1 MLIKQPNG
9 KICICSYDGTV
20 EKMNLTEDEY
30 IAYCVE
36 LAKEESKKNLD
47 SIQNFGKLIEKQ
59 KVTEEQLKEMGSDK
73 SLSELLKFVPRK
85 PLNTQYIP
93 VNFETQG
100 TCPNCGKIVADGMG
114 GTDKKCSCGQILLW

>member
-9 KICICSYDGTV
+9 KVCLCSYDGTV

-30 IAYCVE
+30 IAYCIE

-100 TCPNCGKIVADGMG
+100 TCPSCGKFVANGMG

>member
-9 KICICSYDGTV
+9 KICVCSYDGTV

-30 IAYCVE
+30 IAYCIE
-36 LAKEESKKNLD
+36 LAKEESKNNLD

-59 KVTEEQLKEMGSDK
+59 KVTEEQLKEMGSNK
-73 SLSELLKFVPRK
+73 QLSELLKFVPRK
-85 PLNTQYIP
+85 PLNTQYIT

-100 TCPNCGKIVADGMG
+100 ICPNCGKIVVNGMG

>member
-9 KICICSYDGTV
+9 KICVCSYDGTV

-30 IAYCVE
+30 VEYCIE

-73 SLSELLKFVPRK
+73 PLSELLKFVPRN

-100 TCPNCGKIVADGMG
+100 ICPNCGKFVVNGMG